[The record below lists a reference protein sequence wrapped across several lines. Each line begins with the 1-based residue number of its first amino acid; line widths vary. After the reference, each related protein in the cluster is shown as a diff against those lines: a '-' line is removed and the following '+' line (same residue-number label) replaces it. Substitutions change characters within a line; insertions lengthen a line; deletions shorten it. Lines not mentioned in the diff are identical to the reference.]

1 MADIDTGGGG
11 GKKGKKVRGKK
22 MSTRVDFTPM
32 VDLGFLL
39 ITFFMLTTS
48 MNKPQ
53 TMEINMPVKDENLTD
68 DEKTKIK
75 ASQAMTI
82 LLTKDNKVV
91 YYFVDAKTGE
101 PGTPLVTNFGKGGV
115 RATLLKENRMR
126 NDRVD
131 SIAIYKEQLQ
141 SNKIKEEEFR
151 EKVGAIKAYKDG
163 LIVVI
168 KANDDSKYKN
178 LVDILDEM
186 NICNIGRYAIVDI
199 TPMEVEMLK
208 NTPLQSIVIQNMAG
222 KIDLYDSK
230 WIDLVFRGRNQE
242 YGAYEIRRLYPRN
255 AFLGI
260 VLSIVLFT
268 LAVSAPLIIK
278 LISDAIPEEK
288 VVLVN
293 NTTDLEEPPPVDKN
307 QPATPPPPPPPPL
320 KSTIKFTPPEIKP
333 DAEVPDEPPPTQ
345 DKLQD
350 VDAGKTTV
358 EGDPNADVDL
368 SGLED
373 GTGDVIGEEQVFLA
387 VEQQPEFPGGESAL
401 IEYIGKNTKYPAIAR
416 ENNIE
421 GRVFISFVVE
431 KDGNIS
437 DVKVVRG
444 IGGGCDEEAKRV
456 IKGLPRFTPG
466 KQNGRPVRVQYNVPV
481 NFKLM

>member
-1 MADIDTGGGG
+1 
-11 GKKGKKVRGKK
+11 
-22 MSTRVDFTPM
+22 
-32 VDLGFLL
+32 
-39 ITFFMLTTS
+39 
-48 MNKPQ
+48 
-53 TMEINMPVKDENLTD
+53 
-68 DEKTKIK
+68 
-75 ASQAMTI
+75 
-82 LLTKDNKVV
+82 
-91 YYFVDAKTGE
+91 
-101 PGTPLVTNFGKGGV
+101 
-115 RATLLKENRMR
+115 
-126 NDRVD
+126 
-131 SIAIYKEQLQ
+131 
-141 SNKIKEEEFR
+141 
-151 EKVGAIKAYKDG
+151 
-163 LIVVI
+163 
-168 KANDDSKYKN
+168 
-178 LVDILDEM
+178 
-186 NICNIGRYAIVDI
+186 
-199 TPMEVEMLK
+199 
-208 NTPLQSIVIQNMAG
+208 MAG
-222 KIDLYDSK
+222 KIDLYDGK
-230 WIDLVFRGRNQE
+230 WIDLVFKGRNQE

-293 NTTDLEEPPPVDKN
+293 NTTDLEEPPPVDKS

-387 VEQQPEFPGGESAL
+387 VEQQPEFPGGEAAL
-401 IEYIGKNTKYPAIAR
+401 IAYIGKNTKYPAIAR

-456 IKGLPRFTPG
+456 IKSLPRFTPG
-466 KQNGRPVRVQYNVPV
+466 KQNGRPVRVQFNVPV

>member
-1 MADIDTGGGG
+1 
-11 GKKGKKVRGKK
+11 
-22 MSTRVDFTPM
+22 
-32 VDLGFLL
+32 
-39 ITFFMLTTS
+39 
-48 MNKPQ
+48 
-53 TMEINMPVKDENLTD
+53 
-68 DEKTKIK
+68 
-75 ASQAMTI
+75 
-82 LLTKDNKVV
+82 
-91 YYFVDAKTGE
+91 
-101 PGTPLVTNFGKGGV
+101 
-115 RATLLKENRMR
+115 
-126 NDRVD
+126 
-131 SIAIYKEQLQ
+131 
-141 SNKIKEEEFR
+141 
-151 EKVGAIKAYKDG
+151 
-163 LIVVI
+163 
-168 KANDDSKYKN
+168 
-178 LVDILDEM
+178 
-186 NICNIGRYAIVDI
+186 
-199 TPMEVEMLK
+199 
-208 NTPLQSIVIQNMAG
+208 MAG
-222 KIDLYDSK
+222 KIDLYDGK
-230 WIDLVFRGRNQE
+230 WIDLVFKGRNQE

-293 NTTDLEEPPPVDKN
+293 NTTDLEEPPPVDKS

-350 VDAGKTTV
+350 IDAGKTTV

-373 GTGDVIGEEQVFLA
+373 GSGDVIGEEQVFLA
-387 VEQQPEFPGGESAL
+387 VEQPPEFPGGESAL

-437 DVKVVRG
+437 DVKVVRR
-444 IGGGCDEEAKRV
+444 IGGGCDEEAERV
-456 IKGLPRFTPG
+456 IKSLPKFTPG
-466 KQNGRPVRVQYNVPV
+466 KQNGRPVRVQFNVPV

>member
-1 MADIDTGGGG
+1 
-11 GKKGKKVRGKK
+11 
-22 MSTRVDFTPM
+22 
-32 VDLGFLL
+32 
-39 ITFFMLTTS
+39 
-48 MNKPQ
+48 
-53 TMEINMPVKDENLTD
+53 
-68 DEKTKIK
+68 
-75 ASQAMTI
+75 
-82 LLTKDNKVV
+82 
-91 YYFVDAKTGE
+91 
-101 PGTPLVTNFGKGGV
+101 
-115 RATLLKENRMR
+115 
-126 NDRVD
+126 
-131 SIAIYKEQLQ
+131 
-141 SNKIKEEEFR
+141 
-151 EKVGAIKAYKDG
+151 
-163 LIVVI
+163 
-168 KANDDSKYKN
+168 
-178 LVDILDEM
+178 
-186 NICNIGRYAIVDI
+186 
-199 TPMEVEMLK
+199 
-208 NTPLQSIVIQNMAG
+208 MAG
-222 KIDLYDSK
+222 KIDLYDGK
-230 WIDLVFRGRNQE
+230 WIDLVFKGRNQE

-293 NTTDLEEPPPVDKN
+293 NTTDLEEPPPVDKS

-350 VDAGKTTV
+350 IDAGKTTV

-373 GTGDVIGEEQVFLA
+373 GSGDVIGEEQVFLA
-387 VEQQPEFPGGESAL
+387 VEQQPEFPGGEAAL
-401 IEYIGKNTKYPAIAR
+401 IAYIAKNTKYPAIAR

-456 IKGLPRFTPG
+456 IKALPKFTPG
-466 KQNGRPVRVQYNVPV
+466 KQNGRPVRVQFNVPV

>member
-1 MADIDTGGGG
+1 
-11 GKKGKKVRGKK
+11 
-22 MSTRVDFTPM
+22 
-32 VDLGFLL
+32 
-39 ITFFMLTTS
+39 
-48 MNKPQ
+48 
-53 TMEINMPVKDENLTD
+53 
-68 DEKTKIK
+68 
-75 ASQAMTI
+75 
-82 LLTKDNKVV
+82 
-91 YYFVDAKTGE
+91 
-101 PGTPLVTNFGKGGV
+101 
-115 RATLLKENRMR
+115 
-126 NDRVD
+126 
-131 SIAIYKEQLQ
+131 
-141 SNKIKEEEFR
+141 
-151 EKVGAIKAYKDG
+151 
-163 LIVVI
+163 
-168 KANDDSKYKN
+168 
-178 LVDILDEM
+178 
-186 NICNIGRYAIVDI
+186 
-199 TPMEVEMLK
+199 
-208 NTPLQSIVIQNMAG
+208 MAG